1 MQPDPIVPPA
11 RSAAGEARSPI
22 SGVWPKV
29 SVVVPTRD
37 RPELLQ
43 RAVKAV
49 LDRGYP
55 GEVEC
60 ITVFDQSEPSEIT
73 VATPPGRSLR
83 VVRNDRAPGLAGARN
98 SGILAADG
106 ELVAFCDDDD
116 EWLPGKLALQVEA
129 LMADPDAE
137 VVCCGI
143 LVRYGDRTI
152 ARRPPARRFTLRDLL
167 RDRVME
173 LHPSTF
179 LVRRRALLG
188 PIGLVDEDIPG
199 SYGEDYEWLLRA
211 AKLAPVLAL
220 DEPLVRVHWHAA
232 SFFTQRWQMIIQ
244 ALDYIIGK
252 YPELRDEPRGLAR
265 LEGQI
270 ALAHAA
276 SGEARLARSWAR
288 RALRRNWRERR
299 SYLALAVSTGLVR
312 AETVLRLAHSVG
324 RGV

>member
-1 MQPDPIVPPA
+1 MQPDPITSPA
-11 RSAAGEARSPI
+11 HPAAGEARRP
-22 SGVWPKV
+22 GPGAWPKV

-37 RPELLQ
+37 RPELLR
-43 RAVKAV
+43 RAVEAV
-49 LDRGYP
+49 LDQGYP

-60 ITVFDQSEPSEIT
+60 IVVFDQSEPSEIAVT
-73 VATPPGRSLR
+73 APPARSLQ
-83 VVRNDRAPGLAGARN
+83 VVRNHRAPGLAGARN
-98 SGILAADG
+98 SGVLAADG

-116 EWLPGKLALQVEA
+116 EWLPGKLARQVGALLADREA
-129 LMADPDAE
+129 A

-143 LVRYGDRTI
+143 VVRYGDRAI
-152 ARRPPARRFTLRDLL
+152 ARRPPARRFTLRHLL

-179 LVRRRALLG
+179 LVRRHALLG

-211 AKLAPVLAL
+211 AKVAPVLAL

-232 SFFTQRWQMIIQ
+232 SFFTQRWQTIIQ
-244 ALDYIIGK
+244 ALEYIIGK

-276 SGEARLARSWAR
+276 SGEARLARRWAR

-299 SYLALAVSTGLVR
+299 SYLALAVSTGLIRADTVVR
-312 AETVLRLAHSVG
+312 MANSVG